1 MIQRIQTLF
10 LLAASG
16 LQFSMLFSRMAFSVN
31 ESVKYTD
38 IITLLIMIVV
48 TFLIS
53 FFTIFLYR
61 HRMVQIRMCTLN
73 SLILL
78 GLQGF
83 IIWMFVV
90 RPEGSV
96 FTISAVFPVVSAI
109 LVFTALRYIARDEAM
124 VRSTS
129 RLRK

>member
-16 LQFSMLFSRMAFSVN
+16 LQLSMLFSKMAYSAN